1 MASLIRAVAVGL
13 GAAWRW
19 LLLWLLG
26 LSAAAHR
33 VDPGSGL

>member
-1 MASLIRAVAVGL
+1 MAFLIRAVTVGL

-19 LLLWLLG
+19 LLLWLLW
-26 LSAAAHR
+26 LSAAAHL